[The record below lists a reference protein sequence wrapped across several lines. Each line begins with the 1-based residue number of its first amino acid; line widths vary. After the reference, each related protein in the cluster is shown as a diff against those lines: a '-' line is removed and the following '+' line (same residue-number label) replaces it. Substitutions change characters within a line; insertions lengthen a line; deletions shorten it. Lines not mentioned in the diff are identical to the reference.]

1 MWGIDAGIILV
12 FIPIVFVGIIVV
24 AAIGAKEEKTWGD
37 RFARFFGIA
46 SNAAIFFTVL
56 ALLYQV
62 IYSEEESRR
71 ASYSDLLNTYYEINQ
86 MQMDNPEVW
95 AMLYPNEPE
104 MVNLTE
110 DERLA
115 VQYTYFL
122 MNFFER
128 LYLLYR
134 DGVIDDELWTS
145 WEIWIGY
152 SLSTSAMFQQVWDE
166 SCGMHHPEFIDYVET
181 SYDDGAC
188 PIIGDP
194 ISEILATPA
203 AASN

>member
-1 MWGIDAGIILV
+1 MRRPLRPRPRWHEVMWGIDAGIILV
-12 FIPIVFVGIIVV
+12 FIPIVFVGIIIVS
-24 AAIGAKEEKTWGD
+24 AIGAREEKTWGD

-104 MVNLTE
+104 VVNLTE
-110 DERLA
+110 DERL
-115 VQYTYFL
+115 
-122 MNFFER
+122 
-128 LYLLYR
+128 
-134 DGVIDDELWTS
+134 
-145 WEIWIGY
+145 
-152 SLSTSAMFQQVWDE
+152 
-166 SCGMHHPEFIDYVET
+166 
-181 SYDDGAC
+181 
-188 PIIGDP
+188 
-194 ISEILATPA
+194 
-203 AASN
+203 